1 MIAEVGLSLFLVW
14 FVRYLIITYLKRRNM
29 PPGPFPYPFI
39 GNAPQMMCDPVF
51 PFAKL
56 AEKFGDIYTLTFP
69 SGDAIVLNSVS
80 LIRDARLGRKDDLS
94 GKQRESV
101 YPQNLIFSERGFIA
115 ADFSPAYLFRK
126 RVFVSALH
134 LFGSGVEHAS
144 KQARKAVDL
153 AIEEI
158 DSKQGLPIS
167 PKNLF
172 ATSIS
177 AQVWVWLTS
186 SEVSLNDQV
195 IKDII
200 ELGDIMGQTA
210 LFATLYQLLPMLVY
224 LPTRFSRR
232 LKRAQQLKKRICPP
246 EFKAHKE
253 TFMPGVI
260 RDITDSLISAYEKE
274 IAKETS
280 KDIGSIED
288 IPGIMLDIILAG
300 METTSSSMSWF
311 MLYMI
316 LNPDMQEI
324 IQKEIDLAVGGDRT
338 PCWND
343 AENMPYLQAVLCEV
357 QRAVSLV
364 VLAPTTTRQDVTI
377 AGYHI
382 PKGTAVLA
390 NLNKAHHDEREWPEP
405 EKFKP
410 ERFLDSG
417 GKFVGWSKIQR
428 FIPFGLGRRECAGQS
443 LAKIMMVTFAANLL
457 QRYKFE
463 SPEGAEIPT
472 TEVIEPH
479 LVMRPQDFEVVAK
492 ERCGMTI

>member
-1 MIAEVGLSLFLVW
+1 
-14 FVRYLIITYLKRRNM
+14 
-29 PPGPFPYPFI
+29 
-39 GNAPQMMCDPVF
+39 
-51 PFAKL
+51 
-56 AEKFGDIYTLTFP
+56 
-69 SGDAIVLNSVS
+69 
-80 LIRDARLGRKDDLS
+80 
-94 GKQRESV
+94 
-101 YPQNLIFSERGFIA
+101 
-115 ADFSPAYLFRK
+115 
-126 RVFVSALH
+126 
-134 LFGSGVEHAS
+134 
-144 KQARKAVDL
+144 
-153 AIEEI
+153 
-158 DSKQGLPIS
+158 
-167 PKNLF
+167 
-172 ATSIS
+172 
-177 AQVWVWLTS
+177 
-186 SEVSLNDQV
+186 
-195 IKDII
+195 
-200 ELGDIMGQTA
+200 
-210 LFATLYQLLPMLVY
+210 
-224 LPTRFSRR
+224 
-232 LKRAQQLKKRICPP
+232 
-246 EFKAHKE
+246 
-253 TFMPGVI
+253 MPGVI

-410 ERFLDSG
+410 ERFLDSD